1 MASGSAFV
9 RFWLCDRARE
19 TFLSSI
25 AKEDLPAFRLACHD
39 FSVRAAP
46 FLFEETIVNFRA
58 SSFTKPARMAA
69 LDRIGH
75 TVKTLTFSMTH
86 TPETFLPPLLDPV
99 TGEEVTFIYEPYVPS
114 IKDSTS
120 RLSNPTYGSWEM
132 TDLLVKQY
140 SPLFHAAA
148 NVSSFIRAISAL
160 PNLKHLRISCPGQ
173 EAGQRYR
180 RSIVDYALISIRIAV
195 ERCSLPLLD
204 TLSLASIHPGAA
216 LYLNPIMGFGARPNS
231 LNRWKKISN
240 LTICMDSIPFTP
252 YPPLDHLKLLHS
264 YLQIFAS
271 SLTDFVFRWQGV
283 KGLSPLSLDKEVC
296 LQGKSPGMACPRRCH
311 LALRPLMFNQLS
323 KMEVENIV
331 VDAPQ
336 VSSFITAHRHTIREF
351 NFEDTH
357 LRSGT
362 WDQALAPLT
371 RISGS
376 EKWKEKVE
384 EVMDV
389 PLLLSPMCI
398 EEQKDQ
404 TLSEI
409 CYRLDLV
416 LDSHLRLPNLNTTTI
431 MSLKSGSFPS
441 SDAFDAINSSLQSDD
456 AERQDAVK
464 KGNAIFAFKLK
475 NKEGQEE
482 AWNIDLKEKG
492 AVGKGEAP
500 EGKKADVTLSLSDE
514 DFGKMVAGKTQ
525 AQRLFMSG
533 KLKIKGDV
541 MKATKMEPVLKKA
554 QTKAKL

>member
-9 RFWLCDRARE
+9 RFWLSDKARD

-25 AKEDLPAFRLACHD
+25 AKEDLPSFRLACHD
-39 FSVRAAP
+39 FGVRAAP
-46 FLFEETIVNFRA
+46 LLFENTTITFRA

-75 TVKTLTFSMTH
+75 TIKNLHFSMPH
-86 TPETFLPPLLDPV
+86 TSETFLPPLLDPI

-120 RLSNPTYGSWEM
+120 RLSDPTYGSWEM

-148 NVSSFIRAISAL
+148 NTPSFIRAFSAL
-160 PNLKHLRISCPGQ
+160 TNLQRLQISCPGQ

-180 RSIVDYALISIRIAV
+180 RSVVDYALISIRIAV
-195 ERCSLPLLD
+195 ERSNLQLLD
-204 TLSLASIHPGAA
+204 TLSLASIHPGAV
-216 LYLNPIMGFGARPNS
+216 LYLNPIMGLGARPNS
-231 LNRWKKISN
+231 LKRWKRITN

-252 YPPLDHLKLLHS
+252 YPPTDHLKLLHS
-264 YLQIFAS
+264 YLQVFAS
-271 SLTDFVFRWQGV
+271 SLTDFVFRWKGV
-283 KGLSPLSLDKEVC
+283 KGLSPLSLDKEIC
-296 LQGKSPGMACPRRCH
+296 LQETSPAMACPRRCH
-311 LALRPLMFNQLS
+311 LALRPLKFDRLTT
-323 KMEVENIV
+323 MEVENIV
-331 VDAPQ
+331 VDASQ
-336 VSSFITAHRHTIREF
+336 VSSFITAHRRSICEF

-376 EKWKEKVE
+376 DKWKEKAE

-389 PLLLSPMCI
+389 PLLLSPIGI
-398 EEQKDQ
+398 EESKAVNRGLAAGGSEEQRVVLGDTRAHEK
-404 TLSEI
+404 TLENFN
-409 CYRLDLV
+409 LKLAV
-416 LDSHLRLPNLNTTTI
+416 DSPYIL
-431 MSLKSGSFPS
+431 F
-441 SDAFDAINSSLQSDD
+441 SLQSDP
-456 AERQDAVK
+456 AGRKDAVK
-464 KGNAIFAFKLK
+464 QGNAIFAFKLK

-492 AVGKGEAP
+492 AVSKGEAP
-500 EGKKADVTLSLSDE
+500 EGKKANVTLSLSDE

>member
-1 MASGSAFV
+1 MASGSTFL
-9 RFWLCDRARE
+9 RFWLTERPRD
-19 TFLSSI
+19 TFLSYI
-25 AKEDLPAFRLACHD
+25 PKEELPAFRLACHD
-39 FSVRAAP
+39 FGVRAAP
-46 FLFEETIVNFRA
+46 LLFEDTTITFRP
-58 SSFTKPARMAA
+58 STFTKPARMAA
-69 LDRIGH
+69 LDRVGH
-75 TVKTLTFSMTH
+75 HIQTLSFSMPH

-99 TGEEVTFIYEPYVPS
+99 TGEEVTFIYEPYLQS
-114 IKDSTS
+114 TRDSAS
-120 RLSNPTYGSWEM
+120 RLSNPIYGSWEL

-148 NVSSFIRAISAL
+148 NVPTFIRAFNAL
-160 PNLKHLRISCPGQ
+160 PTLKHLKISCPDQ
-173 EAGQRYR
+173 ETGQRYR
-180 RSIVDYALISIRIAV
+180 RSIVDYALISLRIAV
-195 ERCSLPLLD
+195 ERCKLPLLSS
-204 TLSLASIHPGAA
+204 LSLVSIHPGAA
-216 LYLNPIMGFGARPNS
+216 LYLNPTMGFGARPNS
-231 LNRWKKISN
+231 VKKWKQIKN
-240 LTICMDSIPFTP
+240 LAICMDSIPLSP
-252 YPPLDHLKLLHS
+252 YPPSDHLKLLHS
-264 YLQIFAS
+264 YLHVFAS
-271 SLTDFVFRWQGV
+271 SLRNFVFRWHGSN
-283 KGLSPLSLDKEVC
+283 GLSPLSLDKELC
-296 LQGKSPGMACPRRCH
+296 LQDRSPGMACPRRCH
-311 LALRPLMFNQLS
+311 LALRPLTFEKLRQ
-323 KMEVENIV
+323 MEVENIV
-331 VDAPQ
+331 VDASQ

-376 EKWKEKVE
+376 EKWKEKAE

-389 PLLLSPMCI
+389 PLLLSPVDDD
-398 EEQKDQ
+398 ENTAK
-404 TLSEI
+404 
-409 CYRLDLV
+409 DLV
-416 LDSHLRLPNLNTTTI
+416 VDYF
-431 MSLKSGSFPS
+431 KSFPS
-441 SDAFDAINSSLQSDD
+441 SVAFDAINSSLQADD
-456 AERQDAVK
+456 AERKDAVK

-482 AWNIDLKEKG
+482 GWHIDLKEKG

>member
-1 MASGSAFV
+1 MAAGSAFV
-9 RFWLCDRARE
+9 RFWLSDRARD

-25 AKEDLPAFRLACHD
+25 PKEDLLSFRLACHD

-46 FLFEETIVNFRA
+46 LLFAETTVTFRA

-75 TVKTLTFSMTH
+75 TIKTLTFSVSH

-114 IKDSTS
+114 VNDSTS

-140 SPLFHAAA
+140 TPLFHAAA
-148 NVSSFIRAISAL
+148 NVPSFIRAFSAL
-160 PNLKHLRISCPGQ
+160 PNLKHLKISCPGQ

-180 RSIVDYALISIRIAV
+180 RSIVDYALISLRVAV
-195 ERCSLPLLD
+195 ERSSLQLLD
-204 TLSLASIHPGAA
+204 TLSLASVHAGAV

-231 LNRWKKISN
+231 VKRWKKITN

-252 YPPLDHLKLLHS
+252 YPPSDHLKLLHS
-264 YLQIFAS
+264 YLQVFAS
-271 SLTDFVFRWQGV
+271 SLTNFVFRWQGV

-296 LQGKSPGMACPRRCH
+296 LQEKSPELACPRRCH
-311 LALRPLMFNQLS
+311 LALRPLKFNLLT

-331 VDAPQ
+331 VDASQ
-336 VSSFITAHRHTIREF
+336 ISSFITAHRHTIHEF

-376 EKWKEKVE
+376 EKWKEKAE

-389 PLLLSPMCI
+389 PLLLSPVGL
-398 EEQKDQ
+398 EEKKVNEVLLDYFNCKPRVFRPSIGAWQKAGAKSRELFWG
-404 TLSEI
+404 TPEHMKRFLRTSILSW
-409 CYRLDLV
+409 R
-416 LDSHLRLPNLNTTTI
+416 
-431 MSLKSGSFPS
+431 
-441 SDAFDAINSSLQSDD
+441 
-456 AERQDAVK
+456 
-464 KGNAIFAFKLK
+464 
-475 NKEGQEE
+475 
-482 AWNIDLKEKG
+482 
-492 AVGKGEAP
+492 
-500 EGKKADVTLSLSDE
+500 
-514 DFGKMVAGKTQ
+514 
-525 AQRLFMSG
+525 
-533 KLKIKGDV
+533 
-541 MKATKMEPVLKKA
+541 
-554 QTKAKL
+554 